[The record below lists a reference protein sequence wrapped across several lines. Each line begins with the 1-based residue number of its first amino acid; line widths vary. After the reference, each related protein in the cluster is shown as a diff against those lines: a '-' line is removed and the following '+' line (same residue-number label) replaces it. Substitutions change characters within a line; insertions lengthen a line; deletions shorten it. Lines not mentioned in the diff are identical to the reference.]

1 MVMEWSNSR
10 ELLAVAG
17 TLRTG
22 LDGTK
27 PEELGLTSTYT
38 NLVKFYTETG
48 TCLYQAHIP
57 CSSATVSAITWGHND
72 KRLFIATGTQ
82 FIKEISH

>member
-38 NLVKFYTETG
+38 NLVKFYTET
-48 TCLYQAHIP
+48 P
-57 CSSATVSAITWGHND
+57 S
-72 KRLFIATGTQ
+72 
-82 FIKEISH
+82 